1 MLPHPKEEELR
12 VLFNQWLEGK
22 CDEQAIRQL
31 ASYADD
37 PDLADAWRV
46 MLAAIPGESSNT
58 SGRYHQ
64 EIDEVYQRL
73 IATQP
78 ELQSQQR
85 AFHFIRL
92 IKYAAA
98 ILIILMAG
106 GLGYFLFTNHHHTKE
121 STAVAYNIVPV
132 NTSKAILTLGNGT
145 KIPLDQSGKEQLA
158 KQTGPAVFL
167 QSDSGYITY
176 RNKDQAIAAV
186 QLPEYNTVSTPK
198 GGEYK
203 IVLPDGTRVWLNTA
217 SSLTFPTA
225 FTGSL
230 REVSVTGEAY
240 FEVTRNAAMPFR
252 VKINNNAAVEVLGT
266 SFNISA
272 YPEEQVVKTTLLE
285 GAVKLV
291 NGKESR
297 LLKPGQEGRFDNSN
311 GGISITTVDVTAAVA
326 WKNGT
331 FDFRNQDI
339 TEVMNQI
346 SRWYNVEIVYENG
359 KPEGTILGMISRS
372 TDLVTVLKSL
382 ELTSGIH
389 FITEGGNAPG
399 QRGKIIV
406 RQ

>member
-12 VLFNQWLEGK
+12 VLFSQWLEGK
-22 CDEQAIRQL
+22 CDEQAIRRL
-31 ASYADD
+31 TSYADD
-37 PDLADAWRV
+37 PDLADTWRV
-46 MLAAIPGESSNT
+46 MLAAIPEESSGT
-58 SGRYHQ
+58 AGRYHQ

-78 ELQSQQR
+78 ELQPQHR
-85 AFHFIRL
+85 VFPLTRL

-98 ILIILMAG
+98 VLIILVAG

-121 STAVAYNIVPV
+121 STAIVYNIVPV
-132 NTSKAILTLGNGT
+132 NTRKAILTLGNGT

-158 KQTGPAVFL
+158 KQKGPAVFL

-176 RNKDQAIAAV
+176 RNKDQAIAA

-203 IVLPDGTRVWLNTA
+203 IVLPDGTRVWLNAA

-230 REVSVTGEAY
+230 REVAVTGEAY
-240 FEVTRNAAMPFR
+240 FEVARNAAMPFR
-252 VKINNNAAVEVLGT
+252 VKIDNNAAVEVLGT

-272 YPEEQVVKTTLLE
+272 YPEEQMVKTTLLE

-297 LLKPGQEGRFDNSN
+297 LLKPGQEGRFDNN
-311 GGISITTVDVTAAVA
+311 GGISITTVDVTAAIA

-372 TDLVTVLKSL
+372 TDLITVLKSL

-389 FITEGGNAPG
+389 LSTEGGNAPG